1 MFHCKVKCLFTL
13 REEWSI
19 IVDILEVDLDI
30 RVAHEAIAALVLS
43 KHGEPPLGPAI
54 GLISVQ
60 RLQ

>member
-1 MFHCKVKCLFTL
+1 MFTL
-13 REEWSI
+13 REKWSI

-43 KHGEPPLGPAI
+43 KHSESPLGPAI